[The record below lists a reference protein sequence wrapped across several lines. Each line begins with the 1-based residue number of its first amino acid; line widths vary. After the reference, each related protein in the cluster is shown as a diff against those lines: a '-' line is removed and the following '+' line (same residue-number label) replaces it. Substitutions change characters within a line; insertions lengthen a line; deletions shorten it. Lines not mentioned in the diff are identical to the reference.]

1 MEMRLPSGYPRA
13 ALATSSPR
21 QLEVHDRQP
30 RSLGEMLIVDQQD
43 DLHDGALGAT
53 LRELLQPQV
62 GLLCLRVVHDSTMF
76 LQTHSCCSSLTFFLF
91 F

>member
-1 MEMRLPSGYPRA
+1 MEMRMTSGSPRA
-13 ALATSSPR
+13 ALTTSSPR

-53 LRELLQPQV
+53 LREFLQPQV
-62 GLLCLRVVHDSTMF
+62 DYLVSALCAAAPCFCKHTLAVLL
-76 LQTHSCCSSLTFFLF
+76 
-91 F
+91 